1 MPILEAFVYGFLFKT
16 PLKIPCQL
24 RSTFCEIFNHCIG
37 ATPSYST
44 GGVNQMW
51 ILQEIYKDLLRVHI
65 IKVPLHLYFKLI
77 LRKIGKPNN

>member
-1 MPILEAFVYGFLFKT
+1 MSMEVN
-16 PLKIPCQL
+16 
-24 RSTFCEIFNHCIG
+24 FCEIFNHCIG

-65 IKVPLHLYFKLI
+65 IKVPLHFYFSSFSERLESQ
-77 LRKIGKPNN
+77 KIKTIWEQVSQRPKQDSHD

>member
-1 MPILEAFVYGFLFKT
+1 VERDLDYI
-16 PLKIPCQL
+16 
-24 RSTFCEIFNHCIG
+24 CIG

-77 LRKIGKPNN
+77 VRKIGKPNNWVLKSKPYTNASNMGIK

>member
-1 MPILEAFVYGFLFKT
+1 MSIEVN
-16 PLKIPCQL
+16 
-24 RSTFCEIFNHCIG
+24 FCEIFNHCIG

-65 IKVPLHLYFKLI
+65 IKVPLHFYFGSFSERLESQIIKTI
-77 LRKIGKPNN
+77 WSK